1 MVRALM
7 KAEKMILKEI
17 YPVGSRVKLD
27 EIVSDPDSKL
37 KPDDLGTVLELDDS
51 GGLHIAW
58 DRVGSLALVYG
69 EDRCECLMKSEQ
81 MDRLFDQL
89 FIMPFENIERL
100 KGWLVKKLG
109 KAFPEMSFMDDN
121 KGSLGVDLKVSAFQL
136 QDTKISV
143 KYETDGEGHLFITK
157 CGWAQ
162 EKEKQ
167 HNARDKADHKHGI

>member
-17 YPVGSRVKLD
+17 YPVGSRVKLE

-100 KGWLVKKLG
+100 KGCW
-109 KAFPEMSFMDDN
+109 
-121 KGSLGVDLKVSAFQL
+121 
-136 QDTKISV
+136 
-143 KYETDGEGHLFITK
+143 
-157 CGWAQ
+157 
-162 EKEKQ
+162 
-167 HNARDKADHKHGI
+167 